1 MANWQAR
8 HVCSPSAKNEAS
20 RMPSFFG
27 YMRWSGGILL
37 PLFVVITVI
46 FFS

>member
-1 MANWQAR
+1 
-8 HVCSPSAKNEAS
+8 
-20 RMPSFFG
+20 MPSFFG